1 MPSSRFARFGFR
13 LRGTLALLIL
23 GIMFSCCGSSSAGG
37 ENLPAERTAPAT
49 PSLPVMEIKQD
60 STITYKDYTAF
71 LEGRIN
77 VEIRAQV
84 DGYLAKIFVDEG
96 SYVHAG
102 DPLFKIE
109 DHIYQEQLNAAT
121 AGLHAAE
128 ATMQTAQIEIDKLTP
143 LVEHNVISE
152 IQLKTAKS
160 NYEVAKASVEQSKDA
175 VSSARINLNF
185 TMIKAP
191 VNGYIGRIP
200 KRIGNLVTKS
210 DAQGLTNLTD
220 IDQVYAYFSMSE
232 PEFLQLNLQNPGK
245 TVEEKIKG
253 LPPVSL
259 VLANENVYDHLGRVD
274 LVNGQFER
282 TSGAIALR
290 ATFPNPEKMLR
301 SGNTGKVRMQQRWSD
316 IFLIPMAATLDQQDK
331 TFIYILG
338 DSNKVR
344 RQNINIEGK
353 AGTYY
358 IIRAGIDPGAKIVT
372 EGLGNLTDGQ
382 TIVPQHSQ

>member
-1 MPSSRFARFGFR
+1 M
-13 LRGTLALLIL
+13 
-23 GIMFSCCGSSSAGG
+23 
-37 ENLPAERTAPAT
+37 
-49 PSLPVMEIKQD
+49 D

-84 DGYLAKIFVDEG
+84 DGYLDKIFVDEG

-121 AGLHAAE
+121 AGLHAAQ

-160 NYEVAKASVEQSKDA
+160 NYEVAKASVEQSKGA
-175 VSSARINLNF
+175 VNTARINLNF
-185 TMIKAP
+185 TLVKAP

-200 KRIGNLVTKS
+200 KRIGNLVSKN
-210 DAQGLTNLTD
+210 DAQGLTTLSD

-232 PEFLQLNLQNPGK
+232 TEFLQLNMLNPGK
-245 TVEEKIKG
+245 TVQEKING
-253 LPPVSL
+253 LPAVSL
-259 VLANENVYDHLGRVD
+259 VMANENVYEHPGKVD

-282 TSGAIALR
+282 TSGAITLR

-301 SGNTGKVRMQQRWSD
+301 SGNTGKVRMQEKWKD
-316 IFLIPMAATLDQQDK
+316 IFLIPQAATLDQQDR
-331 TFIYILG
+331 TFIYIVG

-344 RQNINIEGK
+344 RQDIKIEGK
-353 AGTYY
+353 SGTNY
-358 IIRAGIDPGAKIVT
+358 IIRGGIVQGAKIVT
-372 EGLGNLTDGQ
+372 AGLGTLSDGAS
-382 TIVPQHSQ
+382 IVPLKSN